1 MAKWTPDEL
10 NLLQTLVGDIPWPMV
25 FSTYN
30 EKALKN
36 RLPERTAV
44 ALRRKCDD
52 LGLQRRC
59 VGEWITSGVVC
70 KLLNTNYE
78 QVNAWIQRGWLP
90 AVRFG
95 DSPSYSYYF
104 TRTNLCKL
112 AKQKPY
118 LFGGQTEPN
127 LIQLLNNENLAKQI
141 AAKGFSRMRQA
152 KAVVCVETGQQYP
165 SIAQAARAVFVTSR
179 RLQKVVDKNLT
190 AAGYHWKRI
199 K

>member
-1 MAKWTPDEL
+1 MVKWTPEEL
-10 NLLQTLVGDIPWPMV
+10 NILQDLVGDIPWPMV
-25 FSTYN
+25 QATYN
-30 EKALKN
+30 EKALKHG
-36 RLPERTAV
+36 LPQRTNV

-78 QVNAWIQRGWLP
+78 QVNGWIQRGWLP

-95 DSPSYSYYF
+95 SGSAHSYHF

-118 LFGGQTEPN
+118 LFGGQSESA
-127 LIQLLNNENLAKQI
+127 LIQLFNDENLAKQI
-141 AAKGFSRMRQA
+141 AAKGLPRMRQA
-152 KAVVCVETGQQYP
+152 KPVVCVETGQIYP
-165 SIAQAARAVFVTSR
+165 SIGQAARAVFVTFS
-179 RLQKVVDKNLT
+179 RLQKVINKNAT
-190 AAGYHWKRI
+190 AAGYHWKTI